1 LFEQTW
7 FLGGRNRLRWSRLV
21 QNGNVTFLNDV
32 GDGSI
37 NENGSTVVV
46 VVGVEY
52 DVFVVE

>member
-1 LFEQTW
+1 
-7 FLGGRNRLRWSRLV
+7 LRWSRLV

-32 GDGSI
+32 CDGSI